1 MIIEIIDE
9 TEVVPESH
17 QELVHNVVSFA
28 ADYLKI
34 AENKECSISFI
45 SSERIR
51 EINREFR
58 NIDKVT
64 DVISFAL
71 DDSDDDFESMK
82 SIMEEDDSFVTSI
95 GDIVI
100 SLDRAKE
107 QAEDYGHSLERE
119 LGFLALHGFLHLNG
133 YDHQTEEEEAEM
145 TGLQKEILEAYGLKR
160 DDA

>member
-17 QELVHNVVSFA
+17 QELVHSVVSFA

-34 AENKECSISFI
+34 PENKECSISFI

-82 SIMEEDDSFVTSI
+82 SIMEEDDSFVTSL
-95 GDIVI
+95 
-100 SLDRAKE
+100 SLI
-107 QAEDYGHSLERE
+107 H
-119 LGFLALHGFLHLNG
+119 
-133 YDHQTEEEEAEM
+133 
-145 TGLQKEILEAYGLKR
+145 I
-160 DDA
+160 